1 MDREQSAFSWWLDNF
16 TASYRWQAQVATH
29 QMQVVARQQ
38 YDVADS
44 KHEVFSILAVNPDME
59 FALDDVVI
67 KNHVRRWP
75 ECRCAVFWCDASS
88 HTPWR
93 EQIGVHEHAAS
104 QMRHSQNVG

>member
-1 MDREQSAFSWWLDNF
+1 MPVLVGSVVIVGGSVLLALAGVILVRRWVPLPLLEEQN
-16 TASYRWQAQVATH
+16 
-29 QMQVVARQQ
+29 
-38 YDVADS
+38 DVAGF

-59 FALDDVVI
+59 FALDDIVI

-93 EQIGVHEHAAS
+93 EEIGVQEHAAS
-104 QMRHSQNVG
+104 QMRHS